1 MDGTLHTDLWKSETN
16 QDIKKTIL
24 ISCEHLQKLYWFSK
38 LWGRGSKIKPATP
51 ILVWIV
57 PSISVAV
64 LELIKHQSPKIPTV
78 HINRG
83 EFESSQN
90 FFSNLAAL
98 TIQFELILRI
108 LDSKQ
113 ELLEYLHTFAT
124 NNIFIIS
131 TLCTL
136 CVGFWKWKMLY
147 GDGKSGAVKS
157 DLRPL

>member
-1 MDGTLHTDLWKSETN
+1 MNGTLYSDLWKSETSRE
-16 QDIKKTIL
+16 IKKN
-24 ISCEHLQKLYWFSK
+24 ISASFEHLQKLNWFSK
-38 LWGRGSKIKPATP
+38 LGGRGSKIKPATP

-98 TIQFELILRI
+98 TIHIYQFELILRI
-108 LDSKQ
+108 LDPKQ
-113 ELLEYLHTFAT
+113 ELFEYLHTFGT
-124 NNIFIIS
+124 YVISIIS
-131 TLCTL
+131 TLCT
-136 CVGFWKWKMLY
+136 
-147 GDGKSGAVKS
+147 
-157 DLRPL
+157 

>member
-1 MDGTLHTDLWKSETN
+1 M
-16 QDIKKTIL
+16 
-24 ISCEHLQKLYWFSK
+24 
-38 LWGRGSKIKPATP
+38 
-51 ILVWIV
+51 WIV

-124 NNIFIIS
+124 HNIFIIS
-131 TLCTL
+131 TLCT
-136 CVGFWKWKMLY
+136 
-147 GDGKSGAVKS
+147 
-157 DLRPL
+157 